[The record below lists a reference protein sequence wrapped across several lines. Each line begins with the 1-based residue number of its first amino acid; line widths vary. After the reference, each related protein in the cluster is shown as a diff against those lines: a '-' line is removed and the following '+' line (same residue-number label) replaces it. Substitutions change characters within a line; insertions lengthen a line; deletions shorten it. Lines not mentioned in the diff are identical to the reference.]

1 MALTK
6 KELSLTITLNELYNT
21 HELILKH
28 LDDVVSLV
36 FFFFLFSSF
45 FFFLSSFFHFLFL
58 NLFFFLLH
66 NEVPWG

>member
-36 FFFFLFSSF
+36 FFSF
-45 FFFLSSFFHFLFL
+45 FFH
-58 NLFFFLLH
+58 LFFFFFHLFFIFFF
-66 NEVPWG
+66 